1 MIETYIK
8 RDKFNRMTVCT
19 GTNRDDLLEWSER
32 LKRTGKGAAQGTPA
46 GNQRR
51 ENGNHYSMERGCVNV
66 KRGFY
71 PG

>member
-1 MIETYIK
+1 MIETYTN

-19 GTNRDDLLEWSER
+19 GTNRDDLLERRER

-51 ENGNHYSMERGCVNV
+51 ENGRNLTL
-66 KRGFY
+66 
-71 PG
+71 

>member
-1 MIETYIK
+1 MIETYTN

-19 GTNRDDLLEWSER
+19 GTNRDDLLERGER

-51 ENGNHYSMERGCVNV
+51 ENGRDLTLLRLEV
-66 KRGFY
+66 K
-71 PG
+71 